1 MQNIPVI
8 DIRNGIAVRA
18 VAGDRSRYRAI
29 DSLLT
34 CSAEPAQV
42 LRAIREH
49 FQLAACYVADLDAIE
64 GRQLNRCTIAEMVRT
79 GVSLIVDAGVTTVEQ
94 IEAMFEIG
102 VNQVVLSSESMKDMT
117 QLEPLIRQF
126 NPASLFFS
134 IDLRHGE
141 LLVKDPA
148 WQGKSPL
155 DLATFVIQQGIR
167 QLIVLDLAA
176 VGTGRGVPTL
186 QLCRDIRRFSQ
197 EVKIISGG
205 GVTSKTC
212 VTEAAQAGLDGLL
225 IASALHDGRLKMDD
239 FSQLIFVYGSLKR
252 GHALHA
258 LLQGQ
263 LYLGDAVTQPL
274 YRLFDL
280 GSYPGLVEWPDG
292 LGICGEVYQVDLD
305 CLRRLDEAEG
315 VYERLYARRRIYLQ
329 TEFEGRDVYA
339 WFWLRTTA
347 GLRDCSVAWP

>member
-1 MQNIPVI
+1 MQIIPVI

-29 DSLLT
+29 ESLLT
-34 CSAEPAQV
+34 NSAEPTEV
-42 LRAIREH
+42 LKALVKH
-49 FQLAACYVADLDAIE
+49 FQCVFCYAADLDAIE
-64 GRQLNRCTIAEMVRT
+64 GRPLNRCTIAEMART
-79 GVSLIVDAGVTTVEQ
+79 GVSLIVDAGATTAEQ
-94 IEAMFEIG
+94 IESLIEIG
-102 VNQVVLSSESMKDMT
+102 VHQIVLSSESIKDMT
-117 QLEPLIRQF
+117 QFEPLIRPF
-126 NPASLFFS
+126 NSASLIFS
-134 IDLRHGE
+134 IDLKHGQ
-141 LLVKDPA
+141 LLVKDSA
-148 WQGKSPL
+148 WQGSLPI

-186 QLCRDIRRFSQ
+186 QLCRDIRRLSQ
-197 EVKIISGG
+197 DLKIISGG

-225 IASALHDGRLKMDD
+225 IASALHDGRLMADD
-239 FSQLIFVYGSLKR
+239 LSQLVFVYGSLKR
-252 GHALHA
+252 GYALHA
-258 LLQGQ
+258 LLRGQ

-292 LGICGEVYQVDLD
+292 LAIHGEIYQVDFE

-315 VYERLYARRRIYLQ
+315 VDERLYARRGIRLQ
-329 TEFEGRDVYA
+329 TEFEARDVHA
-339 WFWLRTTA
+339 WFWLRTVA
-347 GLRDCSVAWP
+347 NLRDCSVAWP